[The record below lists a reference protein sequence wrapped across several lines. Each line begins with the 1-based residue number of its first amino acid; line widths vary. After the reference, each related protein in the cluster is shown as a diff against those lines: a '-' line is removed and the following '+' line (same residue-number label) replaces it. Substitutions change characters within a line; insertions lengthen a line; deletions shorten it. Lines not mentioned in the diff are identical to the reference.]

1 MRLKKA
7 DGRLWE
13 IDFIRGIA
21 IILMIAFHFIYDL
34 NHYKIIYYKLWTGPF
49 AIAASVTASI
59 FIVLVG
65 ISLTIAFNKRKKHVA
80 HSQIYAQFIKRGVKL
95 LGLGL
100 IISLI
105 SWIIIPERFVIF
117 GILHCI
123 GVCIILSIPFLR
135 LIRLNLILGIMIIIS
150 GLLLRVMTFDFQYLI
165 PFGFLPPNYFTI
177 DYFPLLPWFGVV
189 LLGIAFGHLLYPN
202 GNRRFH
208 LRDRSRLGL
217 SEKICLIGR
226 NSLLIYF
233 AHQPVLVSIIMVF
246 MFFQ

>member
-1 MRLKKA
+1 
-7 DGRLWE
+7 
-13 IDFIRGIA
+13 GIA

-59 FIVLVG
+59 FVVLVG
-65 ISLTIAFNKRKKHVA
+65 VSLTIAFNKRKKHVD

-95 LGLGL
+95 FGLGL
-100 IISLI
+100 IITLI

-135 LIRLNLILGIMIIIS
+135 FVKLNLILGSMIVIG
-150 GLLLRVMTFDFQYLI
+150 GLLLRLMTFDFNYLI
-165 PFGFLPPNYFTI
+165 PLGFLPPKYFTI

-189 LLGIAFGHLLYPN
+189 LLGIAFGHMLYPD
-202 GNRRFH
+202 GKRCFH
-208 LRDRSRLGL
+208 FRDRSSLVL
-217 SEKICLIGR
+217 SEKICFIGR
-226 NSLLIYF
+226 HSLLIYF
-233 AHQPVLVSIIMVF
+233 AHQPVLVGIIMVF